1 MEDIAYYG
9 KLYPEDYKFPR
20 QLIYMQRKFSSSILL
35 STESY
40 AYRIP
45 HTWVLIFN
53 AAACHFPAQRS
64 SSHSQY

>member
-40 AYRIP
+40 AYAYRI
-45 HTWVLIFN
+45 HEF
-53 AAACHFPAQRS
+53 
-64 SSHSQY
+64 